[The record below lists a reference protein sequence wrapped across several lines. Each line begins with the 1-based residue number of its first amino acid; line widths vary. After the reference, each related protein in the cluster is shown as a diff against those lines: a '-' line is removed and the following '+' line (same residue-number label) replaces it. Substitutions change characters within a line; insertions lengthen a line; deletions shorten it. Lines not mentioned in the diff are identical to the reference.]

1 MGKDDAKV
9 NPTSWLEETYLGGN
23 NVSRE
28 KDEVVDLE
36 EFLDAF
42 SVGGADVAF
51 RFNVFSRQDPE
62 SLTKRMEWY

>member
-1 MGKDDAKV
+1 MVFSSSMGKDDAKV

-36 EFLDAF
+36 VFLDAF
-42 SVGGADVAF
+42 SVGGTDVAF
-51 RFNVFSRQDPE
+51 RFNGFSRQAPE
-62 SLTKRMEWY
+62 SLT